1 MNIAMKLVEFAR
13 NVKWGIL
20 NPGDTYKED
29 AVEMI
34 REIHNELND
43 LNTMKVTVIVTLEQL
58 GELGSKGK
66 TISDLAR
73 MFRVATE
80 SMKTVVGLEYENHTE
95 VNLDFR
101 NKRYR
106 MCVMKN
112 TTNCEVRVYTL
123 KGSELIYKEFL
134 NTEVNVG
141 DVSDALASLLVSYEQ
156 DTQSI

>member
-34 REIHNELND
+34 REVHDELND
-43 LNTMKVTVIVTLEQL
+43 LNTMKVAVIVTLEQL
-58 GELGSKGK
+58 GELGNKGK

-73 MFRVATE
+73 MLRVATE

-95 VNLDFR
+95 INLVFQ

-123 KGSELIYKEFL
+123 DGSKWIYREIL
-134 NTEVNVG
+134 NSEVNVG
-141 DVSDALASLLVSYEQ
+141 DVSDALASTLVGYEQ
-156 DTQSI
+156 DKQYS

>member
-1 MNIAMKLVEFAR
+1 MNMVMKLVEFAR

-34 REIHNELND
+34 REVHDELND
-43 LNTMKVTVIVTLEQL
+43 LNTMKVAVIVTLEQL
-58 GELGSKGK
+58 GELGNKGK

-73 MFRVATE
+73 MLRVATE

-95 VNLDFR
+95 INLDFR

-141 DVSDALASLLVSYEQ
+141 DVSDDLASLLAMYEQ
-156 DTQSI
+156 AKQSI